1 MLVFATSLDSM
12 NIIQTN
18 FYSKSR
24 LVGII
29 DTKST
34 QINDK
39 FPLFM
44 NSVYDTLKSDVF
56 DSPQQNPSV
65 IYSKRLVLKRLYS
78 GFNWSSSQ
86 NVMAVL
92 YSEAVNL

>member
-12 NIIQTN
+12 NKIQTN
-18 FYSKSR
+18 FCSKSR

-44 NSVYDTLKSDVF
+44 NSVYGTLKSDVF
-56 DSPQQNPSV
+56 DLPQQNPSV
-65 IYSKRLVLKRLYS
+65 IHSKRLVLK
-78 GFNWSSSQ
+78 
-86 NVMAVL
+86 
-92 YSEAVNL
+92 